1 MTWSLVSL
9 WCVRVLGVWTELAA
23 EFRTILNDCP
33 SSMAKRWLVLRVCI
47 SYVFVHRDL
56 YTVHCHTAYL
66 LCAEV
71 CWLGLRTCKVVISFG
86 MSFLLSLALF
96 ACWKYASKADTS
108 LKLFLCFV
116 SKRSMGLK
124 HLIVNLADRSY
135 HSHTMKSV
143 QTVRVLLYGF
153 ISRTAWL
160 CNKVAVGHKWNAK
173 GSEYLL

>member
-1 MTWSLVSL
+1 MYSVTWSLVSL
-9 WCVRVLGVWTELAA
+9 WCVYVCLDWTELAA
-23 EFRTILNDCP
+23 EFHTILNDCP

-71 CWLGLRTCKVVISFG
+71 YWLVQLRTCKVVISFG

-96 ACWKYASKADTS
+96 PCWKYVNKADTS
-108 LKLFLCFV
+108 LKLFQCFV
-116 SKRSMGLK
+116 SKCATGLK

-153 ISRTAWL
+153 ISRTAMTL
-160 CNKVAVGHKWNAK
+160 
-173 GSEYLL
+173 